1 MKRLKAGP
9 ELKMPDLKVP
19 DFLVD
24 LYWDLRDRRLLPL
37 VALAIV
43 AIVAVPFLL
52 GGGSEQE
59 EEGASAVAGAS
70 SAPSP
75 EPGGAKLTVVEAKP
89 GLRDYRK
96 RLREHPT
103 DPFVQRYTSPQ
114 LGGTKLGGGGDGGEE
129 GSASSTSTV
138 TKSTS
143 SSTTKVT
150 KTEKSDG
157 STTTEVGSETGSG
170 SNPGGAG
177 NGELTLF
184 SFAVDLKIVRTETKP
199 DGSKETGDP
208 EIRHRVLPP
217 APLPS
222 EKEQAVTY
230 MGISPKTQQP
240 LFLISDAVSSIF
252 GEAHCLSGAETC
264 QLIEVAPGLPMT
276 YVYGP
281 SSTRYKITV
290 LEVEPVVAGQAD
302 TPR

>member
-37 VALAIV
+37 AGLAIV

-52 GGGSEQE
+52 GGGSKE
-59 EEGASAVAGAS
+59 EEAAPAIAGVS

-75 EPGGAKLTVVEAKP
+75 EPAGAKLTVVEAKP
-89 GLRDYRK
+89 GLRDYHK

-114 LGGTKLGGGGDGGEE
+114 LGGTKLGGGGTEE

-138 TKSTS
+138 TKTSS

-157 STTTEVGSETGSG
+157 STTTEVVSETGSG
-170 SNPGGAG
+170 SSPGGAG
-177 NGELTLF
+177 SGELTLF

-199 DGSKETGDP
+199 DGSKETSDP

-217 APLPS
+217 AALPS

-240 LFLISDAVSSIF
+240 LFLISDAVSSLF

-281 SSTRYKITV
+281 SSIRFKITV
-290 LEVEPVVAGQAD
+290 LEVEPVAAGQAD
-302 TPR
+302 APR

>member
-52 GGGSEQE
+52 GGGSDE
-59 EEGASAVAGAS
+59 EEAAPAIAGAS

-75 EPGGAKLTVVEAKP
+75 EPAGTKLTVVEAKP

-114 LGGTKLGGGGDGGEE
+114 LGGTKLGGAEE
-129 GSASSTSTV
+129 GSASSTSTA
-138 TKSTS
+138 TTTTS

-157 STTTEVGSETGSG
+157 TTTTEVVSETGSG
-170 SNPGGAG
+170 SSPGGAG
-177 NGELTLF
+177 SGEVTLF
-184 SFAVDLKIVRTETKP
+184 AFAVDLKIVRTETKP
-199 DGSKETGDP
+199 DGSKETSDP
-208 EIRHRVLPP
+208 EVRHRVLPP
-217 APLPS
+217 AALPS

-240 LFLISDAVSSIF
+240 LFLISDAVSSLF

-281 SSTRYKITV
+281 SSIRYKITV
-290 LEVEPVVAGQAD
+290 LKVEPVAAGQAD
-302 TPR
+302 APR